1 MGATN
6 VPWQL
11 DPAMMRPGRF
21 DEKIYIPLPDRA
33 AMLKLLEINLGKRPL
48 APDVDFEALA
58 VELDGYSG
66 ADVRYICDRAAVV
79 PFMRAVARSAE
90 GAEAGEEPITMA
102 ILRDVISDTQRSVTR
117 QMLERFEEFSAKETA

>member
-1 MGATN
+1 MQRVVPQILQSIEGFKKGGGAVLLMGATN

-48 APDVDFEALA
+48 SPDVDFEALA
-58 VELDGYSG
+58 DGARRYSG

-90 GAEAGEEPITMA
+90 GAEAA
-102 ILRDVISDTQRSVTR
+102 RSR
-117 QMLERFEEFSAKETA
+117 SRWQSSAT